1 MPETLPLS
9 NEHLLARLQ
18 AWSSSDD
25 QCFELARTWLDDCR
39 ERHAACSTAYDS
51 SLRLPTRLLDVGS
64 DVDSQD
70 TTKTNV
76 RLVQG
81 KSCAG
86 PYVALSYCWGPDRD
100 LILTH
105 ESESRLRAGIAV
117 TDFPGTL
124 RDAVIVT
131 RRIGVQYLWIDALC
145 IFQDQ
150 DRPESKADWAREA
163 GRMRDVY
170 RGAVV
175 TIESAS
181 ASRGNE
187 GFLKSR
193 ASSRPY
199 CALQWG
205 SQADISVYLRP
216 MSDITDSQLIGT
228 TVYTRGWTLQER
240 LLAPRTLSFGLQQ
253 CSFEC
258 ANGFRDE
265 AGRSTT
271 LPRASE
277 SYLSKQS
284 MLQLRRDRGWFVV
297 AWRAVSRA
305 FGLPAVVSLGT
316 LWDTYPVGW
325 SNHGVLD
332 IPGGYWATY
341 FDYWRGIVSQFSQ
354 RQLTNSA
361 DRLPALSGLADEVQR
376 ATGSLY
382 VAGMWEDELI
392 TSLAWT
398 CHYIYNQGGEYGDY
412 AGGIPSGNLASV
424 WGKSWPDNIRPDN
437 YVAPSW
443 SWASVKGT
451 IAFPVEA
458 YQSSSIIRN
467 IAKVDS
473 VKVWPEHASDPLGSL
488 KGGVL
493 TLNTLFLPIPDPSI
507 PCPPDYVLKGFH
519 DRIRKDHIR
528 MTDSLASEF
537 YQHHEGFEGQTF
549 GSVQLLGRRSTHQ
562 RKNSGELIS
571 MLLVESRSNGEY
583 CRLCCISISMDTLD
597 QLEQEHFGH
606 WVVAN
611 ESDLEYKAEMQPEL
625 KRIAAITGAVADAP
639 WVRRTVVVV

>member
-1 MPETLPLS
+1 MLGTLPLS
-9 NEHLLARLQ
+9 NDHLLARLQ
-18 AWSSSDD
+18 AWSAADD
-25 QCFELARTWLDDCR
+25 QCFKLARTWLDDCR
-39 ERHAACSTAYDS
+39 EHHSACRSAYDS
-51 SLRLPTRLLDVGS
+51 SLRLPTRLLDVG
-64 DVDSQD
+64 VDIDPRGHTQ
-70 TTKTNV
+70 TNV

-81 KSCAG
+81 ASCEG

-100 LILTH
+100 LILTQ

-124 RDAVIVT
+124 QDAIVVT
-131 RRIGVQYLWIDALC
+131 RRIGVRYIWIDALC

-187 GFLKSR
+187 GFLKPR

-205 SQADISVYLRP
+205 SVVDQSVYLRP
-216 MSDITDSQLIGT
+216 MCDITDSQLIGT

-265 AGRSTT
+265 AGRSTP

-284 MLQLRRDRGWFVV
+284 MLQLRRDRGWFTI
-297 AWRAVSRA
+297 AWRAISRVL
-305 FGLPAVVSLGT
+305 GLPAVVSLGT
-316 LWDTYPVGW
+316 LLDSYPVGW
-325 SNHGVLD
+325 SSHGVLD
-332 IPGGYWATY
+332 VPGGYWATY

-376 ATGSLY
+376 ATGSDY
-382 VAGMWEDELI
+382 VAGMWKDELI
-392 TSLAWT
+392 TCLAWT
-398 CHYIYNQGGEYGDY
+398 CHYVYNQDGDYGDY
-412 AGGIPSGNLASV
+412 AGGIPSGNFATI
-424 WGKSWPDNIRPDN
+424 WGKSWPNNIRPAN

-451 IAFPVEA
+451 VSFPVEP
-458 YQSSSIIRN
+458 YQSSSIMRN
-467 IAKVDS
+467 IAKVES
-473 VKVWPEHASDPLGSL
+473 FQVWPEHASDPLGSL

-507 PCPPDYVLKGFH
+507 SCPPDYALKGLH
-519 DRIRKDHIR
+519 TQIRKDHIR
-528 MTDSLASEF
+528 LTGNLASEF
-537 YQHHEGFEGQTF
+537 YQHHEGFDGQTF
-549 GSVQLLGRRSTHQ
+549 GLVQLLGRRNKQQ
-562 RKNSGELIS
+562 RKNSGEVIS
-571 MLLVESRSNGEY
+571 MLLVESRGKGEY
-583 CRLCCISISMDTLD
+583 SRLCCISVPMDTLE

-606 WVVAN
+606 WIVAS
-611 ESDLEYKAEMQPEL
+611 ESDLEYKAQMQPEL
-625 KRIAAITGAVADAP
+625 KRMAAISSEVADAP
-639 WVRRTVVVV
+639 WVRRSIMLV